1 MPANRERYGQ
11 EADAPE
17 GKPAGDTGKEMI
29 QREHGL
35 KDQLIDAAQ
44 VIAFPFILTAALVAA
59 TLWVWYA
66 SGGTCTDPAKDAP
79 ATAAEV
85 CRWITPDLLRDL
97 IQNSAFAIAIGAAGD
112 WLMFSR
118 LTKERNEAIR
128 IANEHKEETHKE
140 RREREQERREHERER
155 AEWNNERSR
164 LLEMLQN
171 QREQS

>member
-1 MPANRERYGQ
+1 
-11 EADAPE
+11 
-17 GKPAGDTGKEMI
+17 MI

-85 CRWITPDLLRDL
+85 CRRITPDLLRDL
-97 IQNSAFAIAIGAAGD
+97 IRNSAFAIAIGAAGD

-118 LTKERNEAIR
+118 LTRERNEAIKA
-128 IANEHKEETHKE
+128 ANEHKEETQQE
-140 RREREQERREHERER
+140 RRERERERLEREQERQEREREHERER
-155 AEWNNERSR
+155 AEWNSERSR

>member
-1 MPANRERYGQ
+1 
-11 EADAPE
+11 
-17 GKPAGDTGKEMI
+17 MI

-112 WLMFSR
+112 WFMFSR
-118 LTKERNEAIR
+118 LTRERNEAVR
-128 IANEHKEETHKE
+128 IANEHQKEREQE
-140 RREREQERREHERER
+140 RREREQERREREREHERER
-155 AEWNNERSR
+155 AEWNSERAR
-164 LLEMLQN
+164 LLEMLQS
-171 QREQS
+171 QRGQS

>member
-1 MPANRERYGQ
+1 
-11 EADAPE
+11 
-17 GKPAGDTGKEMI
+17 MI
-29 QREHGL
+29 PREHGL

-44 VIAFPFILTAALVAA
+44 VIAFPFILTSALVAA

-66 SGGTCTDPAKDAP
+66 NGGTCTDSK
-79 ATAAEV
+79 TAAEV

-118 LTKERNEAIR
+118 LTRERNEAIR

-140 RREREQERREHERER
+140 RRDRDRERQEHERER
-155 AEWNNERSR
+155 AEWNSERAR
-164 LLEMLQN
+164 LLEMLQ
-171 QREQS
+171 RQSSHP